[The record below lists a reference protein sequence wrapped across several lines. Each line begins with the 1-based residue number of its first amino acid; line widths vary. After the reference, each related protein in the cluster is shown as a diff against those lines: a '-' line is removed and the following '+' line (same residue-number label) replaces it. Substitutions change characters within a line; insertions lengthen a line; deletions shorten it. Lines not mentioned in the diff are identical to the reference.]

1 MISLYFVNPSEFVI
15 SADYLDIG
23 HEKTKQMRSDL
34 GKTKV
39 MFNDHVIKSTIT
51 VNNKIIEEV
60 DRYVYLGKTVKQDG
74 ELLPEINKRIAL
86 GWAAF
91 GKVENIM
98 KSRKSSMKI
107 KRRLFNEC
115 ILPVMTYGSET
126 WTLSKPI
133 IEKLS
138 VAQHKMERIM
148 LGITLR
154 DKKRN
159 SWIRQQTSV
168 TDIIDYVK
176 KSKHRWA
183 GHISRFTDNR
193 WTVRVTEWTPRSWSR
208 KRGRPKT
215 RWRDD
220 LTRYFGTTWS
230 TLAKSRCLWRQSRE
244 GFLLHE

>member
-1 MISLYFVNPSEFVI
+1 M
-15 SADYLDIG
+15 
-23 HEKTKQMRSDL
+23 
-34 GKTKV
+34 
-39 MFNDHVIKSTIT
+39 
-51 VNNKIIEEV
+51 
-60 DRYVYLGKTVKQDG
+60 YLGKTVKQDG

-107 KRRLFNEC
+107 KRRLLNEC

-159 SWIRQQTSV
+159 SWIRQQMGPTN
-168 TDIIDYVK
+168 IPKYVK

-193 WTVRVTEWTPRSWSR
+193 
-208 KRGRPKT
+208 
-215 RWRDD
+215 
-220 LTRYFGTTWS
+220 
-230 TLAKSRCLWRQSRE
+230 
-244 GFLLHE
+244 